1 MEQCRVLGTG
11 YESRLLFAM
20 CIFFPLLLASRNKEG
35 SYNSRIQAILTLNQL
50 RHCILIMLNV
60 FLALPCLHPIHHAA
74 NEKASMITGGCLAVI
89 ATD

>member
-1 MEQCRVLGTG
+1 
-11 YESRLLFAM
+11 
-20 CIFFPLLLASRNKEG
+20 
-35 SYNSRIQAILTLNQL
+35 
-50 RHCILIMLNV
+50 MLNV